1 MRELIAVLID
11 GENVASSHIAAIMKK
26 AESIGEPVTGCV
38 VGDFSAN
45 RLGEWARA
53 APRHALEL
61 VYQPSCGKGMNSADI
76 ALTIRAM
83 DLLASGAF
91 RGFLLVSSDRDFAPL
106 ALRLRRAGVAV
117 YGMGEAKA
125 GGAWRNACTQFF
137 DLVAIPTGTP
147 ATATGANP
155 ATIEKQAAPP
165 NTAWGQQDRE
175 AVRGILRSSAR
186 DGASWVKLSQLGQSV
201 RDVSKELGARLGN
214 GKLLKNLRTDASVE
228 VRGQGSGIVV
238 RLKPC
243 EENGPAT
250 IRAPAAARAAGP
262 KRCAGVTLASV
273 E

>member
-1 MRELIAVLID
+1 MKEPIAVLID
-11 GENVASSHIAAIMKK
+11 GENVSPSHVVAIMKK
-26 AESIGEPVTGCV
+26 AESIGEPVARCV

-117 YGMGEAKA
+117 YGMGEAKV

-137 DLVAIPTGTP
+137 DLFATPSPAP
-147 ATATGANP
+147 ATATGAKP

-165 NTAWGQQDRE
+165 NTAWNQQDRE
-175 AVRGILRSSAR
+175 AVRGILRSSAG

-201 RDVSKELGARLGN
+201 RDVSKELGERLGN
-214 GKLLKNLRTDASVE
+214 GKLLKNLRTDTSVE

-243 EENGPAT
+243 GENGPAA
-250 IRAPAAARAAGP
+250 IRTPVALPPAGP
-262 KRCAGVTLASV
+262 KRCAGAGLASV
-273 E
+273 D